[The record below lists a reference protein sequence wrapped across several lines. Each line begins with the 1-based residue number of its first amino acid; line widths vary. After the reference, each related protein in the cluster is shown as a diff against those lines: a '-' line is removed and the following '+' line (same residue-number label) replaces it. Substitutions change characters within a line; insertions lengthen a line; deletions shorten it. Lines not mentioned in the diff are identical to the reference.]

1 MIQDCMMTDW
11 VVGPC
16 SGTCLDPSG
25 ASGIQLITREPQIG
39 WDNTTEAGK
48 YGVRCPPDQAER
60 DCAQEQCPI
69 DCQMKDWSLWSECT
83 APCGGGSES
92 RTRGIMRP
100 DEHGGLACPANGE
113 SQACNTQSCDADC
126 VLSDWSAWSPCTKS
140 CRAKYSWEP
149 GMQTRTKG
157 IAEPTV
163 GGGRCWEPKTAER
176 WEQQN
181 CNAFA
186 CPANIQ
192 CIASMDVVFVQD
204 GSGSLWY
211 PWRGKKFWDR
221 NFELSKQFMLKMV
234 EMSNMA
240 KVDENENVGQG
251 ARYGAISYA
260 FNPKVGTEITEDK
273 AVLKT
278 KITAMKWPMG
288 GTMTGKAL
296 LEAKKLFQKIGSAK
310 RIQVM
315 VLITD
320 GRASNRVWAAQAAK
334 VVRDSGIRLMVIPVK
349 NALRVQAEMCGWAS
363 RPCKQNMIMTPSWEM
378 LISKM
383 KLYMTSICPTV
394 AVPDAV

>member
-1 MIQDCMMTDW
+1 
-11 VVGPC
+11 
-16 SGTCLDPSG
+16 
-25 ASGIQLITREPQIG
+25 
-39 WDNTTEAGK
+39 
-48 YGVRCPPDQAER
+48 
-60 DCAQEQCPI
+60 
-69 DCQMKDWSLWSECT
+69 
-83 APCGGGSES
+83 
-92 RTRGIMRP
+92 
-100 DEHGGLACPANGE
+100 
-113 SQACNTQSCDADC
+113 
-126 VLSDWSAWSPCTKS
+126 
-140 CRAKYSWEP
+140 
-149 GMQTRTKG
+149 MQTRTKG

-163 GGGRCWEPKTAER
+163 GAGRCWEPKTAER

-181 CNAFA
+181 CNTFQ
-186 CPANIQ
+186 CPANIE
-192 CIASMDVVFVQD
+192 CVADMDVVFVHD

-240 KVDENENVGQG
+240 KVDENENVGEG
-251 ARYGAISYA
+251 ARYGAVSYA
-260 FNPKVGTEITEDK
+260 FNPKVDTEITEDP

-296 LEAKKLFQKIGSAK
+296 LMAKKLFQKIGSAK

-320 GRASNRVWAAQAAK
+320 GKASNRVWAAQAAK